1 MPWAMVWVD
10 LFLLLRG
17 LPLVAGAGYSV
28 SLLHPGFRT
37 ATAAFAVTKILDYSI
52 RGTALELV
60 YQSMPEHERLLGKRS

>member
-1 MPWAMVWVD
+1 M
-10 LFLLLRG
+10 
-17 LPLVAGAGYSV
+17 AGAGYSV